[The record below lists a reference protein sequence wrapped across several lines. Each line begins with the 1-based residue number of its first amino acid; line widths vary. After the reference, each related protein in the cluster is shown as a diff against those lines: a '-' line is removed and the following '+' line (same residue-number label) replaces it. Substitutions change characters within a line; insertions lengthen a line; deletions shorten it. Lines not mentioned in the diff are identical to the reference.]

1 MKIGNPLDLIRTGQP
16 TATSPASTA
25 DNAKAKLDA
34 SLTQATANGSSS
46 SVKVSSDLAAL
57 TAETQDSDAF
67 DSKRVEQLKAAIA
80 DGSFK
85 VNAEAVADKMIS
97 SNVEALT
104 RSKP

>member
-16 TATSPASTA
+16 SGGPAAAADKAKAESTAT
-25 DNAKAKLDA
+25 
-34 SLTQATANGSSS
+34 QAPANGSSS
-46 SVKVSSDLAAL
+46 SVKVSSGLATL

-67 DSKRVEQLKAAIA
+67 DAKRVEQLKAAIA

-85 VNAEAVADKMIS
+85 VNAEAVADKVIS
-97 SNVEALT
+97 SNLEALA